1 MAINRTGA
9 LFKGF
14 TFDSEDSKDYG
25 IYITGEAVFNA
36 PERDVEL
43 ISIPGR
49 NGSLALDR
57 GRFNNIEVSYPAGFY
72 GDTEADFADAA
83 SALRNMLASR
93 PGYCRLEDDYNPD
106 EYRLAL
112 YRSGLEISP
121 ADLKSGTTEITFE
134 CQPQRFLKSGE
145 TAIEVEDGD
154 TLTNPTLFESRPMLQ
169 VWDYGKIHI
178 NEQTIE
184 VFDTAI
190 GETTLYPHT
199 EYDPS
204 GGGYSFDMTADILNV
219 GDEIIIKNLQN
230 TIESTAAGAYKFA
243 SAGAASVSGALTIIA
258 SSNIYGGAKI
268 WRSEYDVPG
277 DIVISK
283 GTDYSASASVIR
295 DIYFQGGT
303 TAQAIVQ
310 VSVVYDSMD
319 NSLTIKCDFMANTAV
334 LAYLSDYSV
343 LGWFSYIRG
352 YSTKT
357 ALGSPLYF
365 DLDIGEAYVLEDGAP
380 VSVNNAVSIPAK
392 LPTLKPGANE
402 ITFDNTISKLEIIPR
417 WFIV

>member
-57 GRFNNIEVSYPAGFY
+57 GRFNNIVVSYPAGFY
-72 GDTEADFADAA
+72 GDTEEDFADAA

-169 VWDYGKIHI
+169 VWGHGGVNIAGQQI
-178 NEQTIE
+178 T
-184 VFDTAI
+184 VFDTTI
-190 GETTLYPHT
+190 GNVPLYPLT
-199 EYDPS
+199 ISDIYFYGVVNEDPFETGDPLTIKDITFNTFFWANQGTTFSTIGAPTVTGASVDNWDANIYGVDRLLLKYGWDELTFYVGTTYTVTSSISVDVNASLSLILQLSAKYD
-204 GGGYSFDMTADILNV
+204 ADDHSITIQSNIKATSTILNV
-219 GDEIIIKNLQN
+219 
-230 TIESTAAGAYKFA
+230 STYTEVVQF
-243 SAGAASVSGALTIIA
+243 SAISGH
-258 SSNIYGGAKI
+258 
-268 WRSEYDVPG
+268 
-277 DIVISK
+277 
-283 GTDYSASASVIR
+283 
-295 DIYFQGGT
+295 
-303 TAQAIVQ
+303 
-310 VSVVYDSMD
+310 
-319 NSLTIKCDFMANTAV
+319 
-334 LAYLSDYSV
+334 
-343 LGWFSYIRG
+343 
-352 YSTKT
+352 STKT

-365 DLDIGEAYVLEDGAP
+365 DLDIGEAYVLEGGAP
-380 VSVNNAVSIPAK
+380 VSVNNAVSIPAR

-402 ITFDNTISKLEIIPR
+402 ITFDNTITKLEIVPR